1 MITRKNSNLYSAKVF
16 RYVSLFLLYRAV
28 KTLTLT
34 QQSCKNRNNANVRVH
49 STKGHAENITM
60 IVTIPLDR
68 IIFNQII
75 GYYLYLHYS
84 RGTEQKF
91 GLPFV
96 YNCKKY

>member
-34 QQSCKNRNNANVRVH
+34 PNNHARTGTTPTYVH